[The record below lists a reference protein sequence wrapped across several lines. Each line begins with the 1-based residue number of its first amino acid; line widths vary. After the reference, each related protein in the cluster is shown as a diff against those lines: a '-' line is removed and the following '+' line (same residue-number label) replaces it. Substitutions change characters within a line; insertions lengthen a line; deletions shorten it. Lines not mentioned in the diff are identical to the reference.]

1 MIPKRI
7 RDRAYRL
14 KRERRSEHCEIEN
27 TGRWFVVHLDHET
40 VKLARSRRAER
51 RV

>member
-7 RDRAYRL
+7 KDKAYRL
-14 KRERRSEHCEIEN
+14 KRQTKSEYCEIED
-27 TGRWFVVHLDHET
+27 TGRWIVVHLDTET

>member
-7 RDRAYRL
+7 RQKAYRI
-14 KRERRSEHCEIEN
+14 KRERKSRLCEIEN
-27 TGRWFVVHLDHET
+27 DGRWFWVHLDTESI
-40 VKLARSRRAER
+40 KLARSRRAER